1 MLNLQMQLLIET
13 FLSKGKAY
21 IASHPELG
29 VPVGIFNTNDEP
41 NYLARVKSIKKLGK
55 KGNPLSLKLA
65 KKLGIETPIPSFLAT
80 VPLEVDKG
88 GGIIE
93 TINVTDASFKSA
105 LANAGYS
112 ADSDSGYNSSSGGS
126 FGKIENVMAELSRQK
141 SQADLTMTNALS
153 MFKDLRSFVKAG
165 GVMSKT
171 EDATRLMSKILSLT
185 DQFRKD
191 IVTGI
196 GMDVGFMDE
205 MIEDISFAAEEFRG
219 WALTPNDAMKMLKET
234 AEDTGR
240 AFILPN
246 DALTQAAKL
255 EELYD
260 MDMSNVLSQF
270 DKIGVGSREAT
281 ETTNK
286 AVATAG
292 RYGATVSQFLPKVA
306 DNISKIN
313 TYGFK
318 NGVDG
323 LTEMVAQ
330 AQVLGFNFESALAAA
345 DKAFTPEGAIEMAAQ
360 LQMIGGAASELLD
373 PFQLMYMAQ
382 NDVKGLQDAIV
393 ESTKSAVS
401 FNEATGEFGI
411 SPAERLRLK
420 AMADATGTD
429 YENLAETAITSV
441 KRAQAMGE
449 IGAFPGM
456 TQQDKELIASM
467 ADIDTGGE
475 FFVKLGTE
483 EIELDD
489 LADRMSKDSTILQK
503 LQKQS
508 QKEMMSLDEV
518 NKAQLSIDEAMAAN
532 VAVIQTTLTQAAA
545 SGVLGT
551 TSQAFAE
558 ALQKSGL
565 GAGLMTGFDAS
576 EQVTGPSGAPL
587 SVMDLLANFSEL
599 TRNVLE
605 PIPYV
610 GSAFGDSPVQRG
622 RAEFDPN
629 YDYGGAYGGGA
640 NEVTP
645 ESLENYLL
653 NTPEGKNLLNNYTT
667 NVNNMSVTQ
676 PHGTQPQKIDV
687 SFTPLQLN
695 IDGKFVKID
704 EAQLIKGLTPSLI
717 KYLAT
722 QLELLSNPAMN
733 PAAI

>member
-1 MLNLQMQLLIET
+1 M
-13 FLSKGKAY
+13 
-21 IASHPELG
+21 
-29 VPVGIFNTNDEP
+29 
-41 NYLARVKSIKKLGK
+41 
-55 KGNPLSLKLA
+55 
-65 KKLGIETPIPSFLAT
+65 
-80 VPLEVDKG
+80 
-88 GGIIE
+88 
-93 TINVTDASFKSA
+93 
-105 LANAGYS
+105 ANAGYVPEN
-112 ADSDSGYNSSSGGS
+112 SGYGGS
-126 FGKIENVMAELSRQK
+126 GVADFSKVEHVLSELSRQK
-141 SQADLTMTNALS
+141 SQADLTMNNAIS
-153 MFKDLRSFVKAG
+153 MFKDLRNFVKEG
-165 GVMSKT
+165 GVLGKT
-171 EDATRLMSKILSLT
+171 EMATRIMTKILALT

-191 IVTGI
+191 IITGI

-240 AFILPN
+240 AFILPK

-260 MDMSNVLSQF
+260 MDMSNVLAAF

-306 DNISKIN
+306 DNIGKIN
-313 TYGFK
+313 TYGFQ
-318 NGVDG
+318 NGVNG
-323 LTEMVAQ
+323 LAEMVAQ

-382 NDVKGLQDAIV
+382 NDVEGLQKAIV
-393 ESTKSAVS
+393 KSTESAVT

-420 AMADATGTD
+420 SMADATGTD
-429 YENLAETAITSV
+429 YENLAETAIKSV
-441 KRAQAMGE
+441 KRTQAMGE

-467 ADIDTGGE
+467 ADIDAGGE

-483 EIELDD
+483 EIQLDD
-489 LADRMSKDSTILQK
+489 LADRMSADSTILQK

-518 NKAQLSIDEAMAAN
+518 NKAQLAIDEAMAAN

-545 SGVLGT
+545 SGMLGT
-551 TSQAFAE
+551 SSQAFAE
-558 ALQKSGL
+558 ALQSSGL
-565 GAGLMTGFDAS
+565 GQQLMTGFD
-576 EQVTGPSGAPL
+576 VTDR
-587 SVMDLLANFSEL
+587 VMDTSGNPLGIMDVLANFSEL
-599 TRNVLE
+599 TRNTLKH
-605 PIPYV
+605 IPAV
-610 GSAFGDSPVQRG
+610 GTPFESSAENFQRG
-622 RAEFDPN
+622 RSEFDPT
-629 YDYGGAYGGGA
+629 YDYGGAYGGGS
-640 NEVTP
+640 NEITP
-645 ESLENYLL
+645 EALENYLI
-653 NTPEGKNLLNNYTT
+653 NTPEGQNLLNQYNI
-667 NVNNMSVTQ
+667 NNQNFSVTQ
-676 PHGTQPQKIDV
+676 NPNAQAQKIDV
-687 SFTPLQLN
+687 NFTPLQLN
-695 IDGKFVKID
+695 IDGKFIKID

-717 KYLAT
+717 KYLSI
-722 QLELLSNPAMN
+722 QLESLNNPLVSVNAG
-733 PAAI
+733 AGA